1 MPKLVIFCQSLRSD
15 WNHGNAH
22 FLRGVLSEFWHRGF
36 DVLALE
42 PADNWSARNLLRDHG
57 RDALTAWRE
66 AYPPLPLIVYD
77 PARLDLDRVLDGAD
91 LVLVHEWNTP
101 ELVSRIAA
109 HRNSGGSY
117 LLLFHDTHHRMA
129 SEPAAIAVM
138 RLDGF
143 DGVLAFG
150 EALREAYVRRG
161 WARRVFTW
169 HEGADLRVF
178 RPRPEIER
186 RYDLVWIGNWGD
198 GERTAEL
205 REYLIEPVA
214 SLGLSARIHGVRYP
228 QEARRTF
235 AEAGIECGGYL
246 ENFRVPEAF
255 AAASATVH
263 IPRGPYARLLPGI
276 PTIRVFEALA
286 CAVPLVC
293 APWEDSEELFVPG
306 EDFLVARN
314 GLEMRKHLD
323 AILCDPEFAAELSRH
338 GRAAIEARHSC
349 AHRVDE
355 LLAICREIGR
365 NLCPPRQTA
374 AAQ

>member
-1 MPKLVIFCQSLRSD
+1 MPKLVLFCQSLRSD

-22 FLRGVLSEFWHRGF
+22 FLRGILNEFWHRGF

-42 PADNWSARNLLRDHG
+42 PADSWSARNLLRDHG
-57 RDALTAWRE
+57 PEALAAWRE
-66 AYPPLPLIVYD
+66 AYPPLPLVVYD
-77 PARLDLDRVLDGAD
+77 PARLDLDRALDGAD

-101 ELVSRIAA
+101 ELVARIAA

-129 SEPAAIAVM
+129 SEPAAIAGIK
-138 RLDGF
+138 LDGF

-150 EALREAYVRRG
+150 EVLQEAYVRRG
-161 WARRVFTW
+161 WARRAFTW

-178 RPRPEIER
+178 RPRPEVER
-186 RYDLVWIGNWGD
+186 QYDLVWIGNWGD
-198 GERTAEL
+198 GERTSEL

-214 SLGLSARIHGVRYP
+214 SLGLSARTHGVRYP
-228 QEARRTF
+228 QEARRAF

-246 ENFRVPEAF
+246 ANFRAPETY

-263 IPRGPYARLLPGI
+263 IPRRPYVRLLPGI
-276 PTIRVFEALA
+276 PTIRVFETLA
-286 CAVPLVC
+286 CGIPLVS
-293 APWEDSEELFVPG
+293 APWEDSEGLFMPG
-306 EDFLVARN
+306 EDFLVAGN
-314 GLEMRKHLD
+314 GLEMRKHLHQ
-323 AILCDPEFAAELSRH
+323 IRNDPELAGELSRR
-338 GRAAIEARHSC
+338 GRAVIEARHSC

-355 LLAICREIGR
+355 LLAICRAIGR
-365 NLCPPRQTA
+365 DLCRPQTA